1 MSTSSSEPGAAPQG
15 AGQPGVAGKPLEGKV
30 ALVTG
35 AVRKPGIGR
44 ATIRRLVAMG
54 AAVVCGDQV
63 APEGSD
69 VAARDTAVVPAELLR
84 GFVDE
89 LEADGARAIA
99 VDIDVAD
106 PRSIERAVTRTVMEL
121 GRLDICCH
129 LGGGTSPDRDGPLM
143 QLDDEA
149 WAVTTERIYSSVF
162 YVNRAVAEQMI
173 RQGEGGAIVNLGSFA
188 AVRLGPGPPAFS
200 AAKAG
205 AEALTKLFARELA
218 PHGIRVN
225 MVHPLGVDPG
235 DASTNP
241 GLARAAAAAGRTVEE
256 WMRDQIPF
264 GRFQQADETAAVIAF
279 LCSPDASFTSGQAIS
294 VAGAAT
300 P

>member
-1 MSTSSSEPGAAPQG
+1 MA
-15 AGQPGVAGKPLEGKV
+15 QPGGASEGKALDGKV

-44 ATIRRLVAMG
+44 ATIRRLAAMG
-54 AAVVCGDQV
+54 AAVVCCDQV
-63 APEGSD
+63 APDDE
-69 VAARDTAVVPAELLR
+69 AARDTAVVPASLLQ
-84 GFVDE
+84 GLVDE
-89 LEADGARAIA
+89 LAADGARAIA
-99 VDIDVAD
+99 ADVDIAD
-106 PRSIERAVTRTVMEL
+106 RASIERAVTRAVMEF

-129 LGGGTSPDRDGPLM
+129 LGGGTSPDRDLPLM
-143 QLDDEA
+143 ELDDEA
-149 WAVTTERIYSSVF
+149 WDVTMARILSSVF
-162 YVNRAVAEQMI
+162 LVNRAAAAQMI
-173 RQGEGGAIVNLGSFA
+173 RQGDGGALVNLGSFA

-218 PHGIRVN
+218 PHAIRVN
-225 MVHPLGVDPG
+225 MVHPLGVNPEG
-235 DASTNP
+235 AAEKKP
-241 GLARAAAAAGRTVEE
+241 GLARAAAQAGRTVEE

-264 GRFQQADETAAVIAF
+264 GRFQSPDETAAVVAF
-279 LCSPDASFTSGQAIS
+279 LCTPEASFTSGQAIS